1 MANVGL
7 PGLSGFVGE
16 FLIFLGAYR
25 SGFAGGFSIFQVLF
39 PVAVLAIVL
48 TAVYY
53 LRLVQMVFYGPVKDP
68 HYKEE
73 VQDGTFIEILPI
85 AFLLVVSLAV
95 GLYPKP
101 FVDLSNA
108 AIAPLVDHI
117 GGFK

>member
-1 MANVGL
+1 
-7 PGLSGFVGE
+7 
-16 FLIFLGAYR
+16 
-25 SGFAGGFSIFQVLF
+25 VLF

-68 HYKEE
+68 HFKEE
-73 VQDGTFIEILPI
+73 VHDGTFIEILPI
-85 AFLLVVSLAV
+85 AFLLAVSLAV

-101 FVDLSNA
+101 FVDMSNA
-108 AIAPLVDHI
+108 TIAPLIDYI